1 MPTRADPTPAT
12 TWRLRT
18 SGPDQTRAL
27 GAAVGGAA
35 LPGTVVLLV
44 GDLGAGKTVFA
55 QGVAR
60 GLGTPG
66 VVNSPTFVLCNEHV
80 GGRLTLQHAD
90 LYRLTS
96 LQEVEELALHD
107 AAQDAVLLVE
117 WPDRA
122 EGDLPADHIAVEL
135 APGPASGDRP
145 DDRDITLE
153 ATGPTA
159 TAVLTAARAGF
170 A

>member
-1 MPTRADPTPAT
+1 MTTDAGPTSAA
-12 TWRLRT
+12 TWRLHT
-18 SGPDQTRAL
+18 TAADETRAL
-27 GAAVGGAA
+27 GAAVGRAA
-35 LPGTVVLLV
+35 LPGTVVLLI

-66 VVNSPTFVLCNEHV
+66 VVNSPTFVLCNEHL

-96 LQEVEELALHD
+96 LQEVEELALYD
-107 AAQDAVLLVE
+107 AAQDAVVLVE

-122 EGDLPADHIAVEL
+122 EGALPPDHIVVEIE
-135 APGPASGDRP
+135 PGPPDGRP
-145 DDRDITLE
+145 DDRDIALE
-153 ATGPTA
+153 ATGPLSAAVLA
-159 TAVLTAARAGF
+159 TARAEF
-170 A
+170 D